1 MEVLD
6 EIQLN
11 FNQDSLLLMN
21 ICMGLVMFGVA
32 LELSLQDFKI
42 ILKKPKGFI
51 AGLISQFLLLP
62 AVTFLLVLLIEP
74 TSSVAL
80 GMILIA
86 CCSGGN
92 ISNMLTVMAGGNPA
106 LSVSLTAFATLAAV
120 VATPANFTLW
130 GNLYLS
136 TGADLPRVSISFLD
150 MLKTI
155 LLMVGLPLILGM
167 WFREKFPKI
176 NEKIRRPIRLLSIVI
191 FAAFVI
197 GAFSANFQIFL
208 DYIHFIILIVLLHN
222 ALAYGGG
229 YGLGK
234 IFKLSLADKKTITVE
249 TGIQNAGIALILIF
263 NFFDGLGGMA
273 IIAGWWGIW
282 DIISGLTVAWGLS
295 HIKSTKTRSQLVS

>member
-32 LELSLQDFKI
+32 LELSLLDFKKV
-42 ILKKPKGFI
+42 LKKPKGF
-51 AGLISQFLLLP
+51 AVGLISQFLLLP
-62 AVTFLLVLLIEP
+62 AITFLLVLLIEP
-74 TSSVAL
+74 ASSVAL

-92 ISNMLTVMAGGNPA
+92 ISNMLTVIAGGNAA

-120 VATPANFTLW
+120 VATPANFALW

-136 TGADLPRVSISFLD
+136 TGADLPSVSISFLD

-155 LLMVGLPLILGM
+155 LFMVGLPLVLGM
-167 WFREKFPKI
+167 LFREKFPKT
-176 NEKIRRPIRLLSIVI
+176 NEKIRRPIRMLSIII
-191 FAAFVI
+191 FGAFVI

-234 IFKLSLADKKTITVE
+234 IFGLSLADKKTITVE

-282 DIISGLTVAWGLS
+282 DIISGLAMAWALS
-295 HIKSTKTRSQLVS
+295 RIKNPQAKTQLVS